1 MDSSK
6 FLEQAVLNLTYNDNK
21 SYTPTGEYP
30 TAFSTGY
37 VKRENMPKNLIP
49 TLFTSS
55 YSPTI
60 EKEVIATEFPN
71 LQGDIFDVFY
81 SGINALNLQN
91 LHGNSVIT
99 GSAIYSY
106 DTVTVQNNIG
116 YMRWQPYI
124 FGEFDPLGVPR
135 PSIINVYVR
144 FVGYLNGVFNNA
156 ESAVWG
162 KEFTI
167 PEFISF
173 LKGET
178 QVLVTHGNHTLDLK
192 NLDGLTYIKDSE
204 TIGEGRH
211 GFYFLSYEFAGFGR
225 NTLSN
230 DSMGYYSY
238 ALPTVGVA
246 LAQPSVTYPEATT
259 KKPNWLLT
267 ESYGSFPYGGFHR
280 TSWGAGIRT
289 RPSGS
294 SLLYGIYYEEEGTQR
309 IFESAM
315 VNAQYASYYT
325 HGYIGNYTGFNATV
339 PIVTGQ
345 SSLLRSF
352 TDEQI
357 DEYYSK
363 LIETQRNIFLPE
375 QRTDFGTTYSIVTFD
390 DIWKHICLF
399 PVWCLPNH
407 QYEYA
412 KLNENFW
419 YAEIKD
425 NEYMGNLVRGDDS
438 DIRDKVPDWILQ
450 SDSTLNTY
458 NPDEDRPKPEIDPE
472 DPDSDKQIKPANV
485 EGVSMSIQ
493 KNRRLTSATNFI
505 SLYNI
510 TPDQLSTLGSVL
522 WHSIADYDPS
532 SLDAQGNLIHNFY
545 VRLGQDVTG
554 TFDTSAILNY
564 FISARIYPF
573 AVGTLPNLSVA
584 SGNDIF
590 IGNGK
595 VGIPIG
601 STVRLMTSTIG
612 LVDAGVVTS
621 QPITPYNDF
630 RDYYNTTV
638 TAFLPYCGTVEL
650 NPAEVMNKT
659 LHCYY
664 AVDFYTGE
672 CTAYILVEGDIEYI
686 VAVAN
691 GVMGVQIPL
700 SATSQTQLEARH
712 TMDGIDNARLISAF
726 MRDVIHTG
734 MSIKDR
740 DISGLFGENGSI
752 HGLVNDVLNA
762 GALDAQRQSR
772 SGVSAPYLSGG
783 NNGTSFFMP
792 DSAYLQIRRG
802 TYTRPKN
809 YGHTVGYPNTE
820 SSKLSYHSGFT
831 ICHNVDVSGLACT
844 VEEQEEIKALLES
857 GIYI

>member
-1 MDSSK
+1 MIVDTSYYPIWT
-6 FLEQAVLNLTYNDNK
+6 EQSDLTENGYAI
-21 SYTPTGEYP
+21 SYTLKNLYDSQTSEMVFGEQMNNTNVYGYVDENSLLTQISSGTFASSVSTTKSDVYRANLRLFWSFQSGQEVETKTGFDLISDANNTHFTESSGYP
-30 TAFSTGY
+30 AGNNGYASYWLVPFVRLRYDQLCLYVRFRVGFINKLTGAFSTGVYTLDEITQYYGQDLLDNGYTNNENEDIVRFIGGVVLQASLRTTNPTALRYIYPY
-37 VKRENMPKNLIP
+37 VEFNYNGNVYFGKPFENALDRHSGYYFNNYLTYYSNGVYVSSNGNLP
-49 TLFTSS
+49 TANANYTL
-55 YSPTI
+55 
-60 EKEVIATEFPN
+60 TEFCYGEDFCFGFS
-71 LQGDIFDVFY
+71 GDNEIDYSTFQYNECKIFDHIIVVKY
-81 SGINALNLQN
+81 
-91 LHGNSVIT
+91 
-99 GSAIYSY
+99 
-106 DTVTVQNNIG
+106 
-116 YMRWQPYI
+116 
-124 FGEFDPLGVPR
+124 PR
-135 PSIINVYVR
+135 N
-144 FVGYLNGVFNNA
+144 
-156 ESAVWG
+156 
-162 KEFTI
+162 
-167 PEFISF
+167 
-173 LKGET
+173 
-178 QVLVTHGNHTLDLK
+178 
-192 NLDGLTYIKDSE
+192 
-204 TIGEGRH
+204 
-211 GFYFLSYEFAGFGR
+211 
-225 NTLSN
+225 
-230 DSMGYYSY
+230 
-238 ALPTVGVA
+238 
-246 LAQPSVTYPEATT
+246 
-259 KKPNWLLT
+259 
-267 ESYGSFPYGGFHR
+267 
-280 TSWGAGIRT
+280 
-289 RPSGS
+289 
-294 SLLYGIYYEEEGTQR
+294 
-309 IFESAM
+309 
-315 VNAQYASYYT
+315 
-325 HGYIGNYTGFNATV
+325 
-339 PIVTGQ
+339 
-345 SSLLRSF
+345 
-352 TDEQI
+352 
-357 DEYYSK
+357 EYYSIGK
-363 LIETQRNIFLPE
+363 FFNYEECLNIVSSLGLYF
-375 QRTDFGTTYSIVTFD
+375 TFD
-390 DIWKHICLF
+390 ANSC
-399 PVWCLPNH
+399 V
-407 QYEYA
+407 
-412 KLNENFW
+412 
-419 YAEIKD
+419 
-425 NEYMGNLVRGDDS
+425 S
-438 DIRDKVPDWILQ
+438 
-450 SDSTLNTY
+450 STLGQSITDNNIYLGKMYEDGRCDGTY
-458 NPDEDRPKPEIDPE
+458 TRGTATKSEPQAQTGVYILTDRETDRTIDVIPVDTTEPFKPDS

-545 VRLGQDVTG
+545 VQLGQDVTG

-584 SGNDIF
+584 SGTDIF

-612 LVDAGVVTS
+612 LIDAGVVS
-621 QPITPYNDF
+621 AQPITPYNDF
-630 RDYYNTTV
+630 RDFYNTTV

-726 MRDVIHTG
+726 MRDVINTG

-740 DISGLFGENGSI
+740 DIKGLFGEGGSV
-752 HGLVNDVLNA
+752 HGLVNDVMQGL
-762 GALDAQRQSR
+762 ALDAQRQSR

-831 ICHNVDVSGLACT
+831 ICHNVDVSGLTCT